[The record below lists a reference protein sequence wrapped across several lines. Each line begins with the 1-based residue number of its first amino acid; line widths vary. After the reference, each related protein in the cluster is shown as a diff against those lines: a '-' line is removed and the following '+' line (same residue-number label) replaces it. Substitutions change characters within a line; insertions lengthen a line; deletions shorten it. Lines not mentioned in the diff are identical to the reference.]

1 LLLAGGTI
9 WAQQYLITTVAGGT
23 VTPTPASAVSVGL
36 VRPVAAAVDP
46 AGNLYFSDGNC
57 VFKVDHS
64 GILTRVAGTGIAG
77 YSGDNGPATA
87 AQLKLPSGVAVD
99 ASGSVYIA
107 DAGNSRVRKVT
118 PDGTITT
125 LAGDG
130 TYGYSGDGGP
140 ATAAQ
145 LQWPTGVGV
154 DAAGDVYIADSDAN
168 ALRRVTPGGA
178 ITTVAVGSGWSVAVD
193 AAGNAY
199 TAVPSGNVVFRI
211 APDGKTTVVA
221 GVYEAG
227 YSGDGGPAT
236 SAQLNNPWGVA
247 LDAAGSIYIADAGNH
262 RVRKVAVDGTI
273 STIAGDGT
281 SGSSGDV
288 GPALS
293 ARFDPQSVAVDAAGN
308 VYIVDMDNVR
318 LRRVAADGTITTA
331 AGGGNGDSGDG
342 GPATNA
348 RLSNPWGLALD
359 GAGNLYI
366 ADSYNNRVRKVAA
379 DGTIV
384 TVAGNG
390 TAGNSGDGGPAANA
404 QLGIPKGVALDSAGN
419 LYIADLDN
427 SRIRKVGVDGNIATL
442 AAFDHPDS
450 VAVDVGGN
458 LYVADTSS
466 CTVRKVAAGGT
477 ISTLVGNT
485 DPKYSAMGGSAST
498 CPNAATVDAA
508 GNLYFADGGAYWE
521 FLASGSHINRVV
533 MNSEIRKM
541 TPDGAIT
548 TVAGAGFAGY
558 SGDGTPAT
566 EALLD
571 YPNAIALDAVGN
583 LFIADGNRDLTDRL
597 QVQGSSTG
605 NNVVR
610 KVAASG
616 IISTVAGNRAAGWV
630 GDGGTAV
637 DAELNGPGGLVA
649 GANGRIYIADA
660 DNNAIRLLVPVGTSA
675 LLTATSTHSGYFA
688 PGQAGATFT
697 VTVSN
702 AEGAGPT
709 AGAVTV
715 KESVSLGLTLASLSG
730 PGWNCANGSCTRGD
744 ALAGGSSYPP
754 ITVTVNVAADA
765 PSQVTNQVAVAGG
778 GAPGTS
784 ATDLAVVLA
793 PPQTPVLISPANGA
807 TGLLTAPVLSWGA
820 SFGAVSYDVYFGASS
835 APALVANTAGL
846 NYAPGTLAVD
856 TTYYW
861 RVVAQSGSGS
871 ASSATGSFRTAAVA
885 GLRFVPVTPCRLA
898 DTRGPVG
905 PFGGPTLAAGLVR
918 SFAIPQSACGIPVT
932 AQAYSLNVTAVPK
945 GSLGYL
951 SLWPAGQVQPVVS
964 TLNSFS
970 GDVVANAA
978 VVPAGSD
985 GAVSVFVTGLT
996 DVILDINGYFDTAGG
1011 AGSFAFYA
1019 ATPCRVADTR
1029 NPAGA
1034 FGGPQVAGND
1044 HRDFAVPASG
1054 CGIPAGAGAF
1064 SLNVTAVPDRAVD
1077 YLGFLTAW
1085 PAGQQRPVVSTL
1097 NSWTGKVVANA
1108 AIVPA
1113 GSNGSVSVYV
1123 TDPTDVVVDTNGYFA
1138 APGGT
1143 GALTFYPVTPCR
1155 VADTRNAMG
1164 PFGGPTMG
1172 PGEARSF
1179 TVPVSA
1185 CPVPAAAAYSLNITV
1200 VPAGRLSYLTTWPT
1214 GSAQPLVST
1223 LNSFDG
1229 SIVANAAIVPAG
1241 PGGAVSVFV
1250 TNQTDVILDIN
1261 GYFAP

>member
-485 DPKYSAMGGSAST
+485 DPKYSAMGVSCFRLSYQPGGDEQRDPQDDARWRDHYGRRGRLCRILGRRDTRDRGAARLPERDRPRCGWESVHRGRQPGPYGSASG
-498 CPNAATVDAA
+498 A
-508 GNLYFADGGAYWE
+508 GQFHREQRGPQSGGERHYLDGGGQPCGGVGWRRRD
-521 FLASGSHINRVV
+521 GRGCRV
-533 MNSEIRKM
+533 ER
-541 TPDGAIT
+541 PW
-548 TVAGAGFAGY
+548 
-558 SGDGTPAT
+558 
-566 EALLD
+566 
-571 YPNAIALDAVGN
+571 
-583 LFIADGNRDLTDRL
+583 R
-597 QVQGSSTG
+597 
-605 NNVVR
+605 
-610 KVAASG
+610 
-616 IISTVAGNRAAGWV
+616 
-630 GDGGTAV
+630 
-637 DAELNGPGGLVA
+637 PGGRRQRQNLH
-649 GANGRIYIADA
+649 R
-660 DNNAIRLLVPVGTSA
+660 RC
-675 LLTATSTHSGYFA
+675 
-688 PGQAGATFT
+688 GQ
-697 VTVSN
+697 
-702 AEGAGPT
+702 
-709 AGAVTV
+709 
-715 KESVSLGLTLASLSG
+715 
-730 PGWNCANGSCTRGD
+730 
-744 ALAGGSSYPP
+744 
-754 ITVTVNVAADA
+754 
-765 PSQVTNQVAVAGG
+765 
-778 GAPGTS
+778 
-784 ATDLAVVLA
+784 
-793 PPQTPVLISPANGA
+793 
-807 TGLLTAPVLSWGA
+807 
-820 SFGAVSYDVYFGASS
+820 
-835 APALVANTAGL
+835 
-846 NYAPGTLAVD
+846 
-856 TTYYW
+856 
-861 RVVAQSGSGS
+861 
-871 ASSATGSFRTAAVA
+871 
-885 GLRFVPVTPCRLA
+885 
-898 DTRGPVG
+898 
-905 PFGGPTLAAGLVR
+905 
-918 SFAIPQSACGIPVT
+918 
-932 AQAYSLNVTAVPK
+932 
-945 GSLGYL
+945 
-951 SLWPAGQVQPVVS
+951 
-964 TLNSFS
+964 
-970 GDVVANAA
+970 
-978 VVPAGSD
+978 
-985 GAVSVFVTGLT
+985 
-996 DVILDINGYFDTAGG
+996 
-1011 AGSFAFYA
+1011 
-1019 ATPCRVADTR
+1019 
-1029 NPAGA
+1029 
-1034 FGGPQVAGND
+1034 
-1044 HRDFAVPASG
+1044 
-1054 CGIPAGAGAF
+1054 
-1064 SLNVTAVPDRAVD
+1064 
-1077 YLGFLTAW
+1077 
-1085 PAGQQRPVVSTL
+1085 
-1097 NSWTGKVVANA
+1097 
-1108 AIVPA
+1108 
-1113 GSNGSVSVYV
+1113 
-1123 TDPTDVVVDTNGYFA
+1123 
-1138 APGGT
+1138 
-1143 GALTFYPVTPCR
+1143 
-1155 VADTRNAMG
+1155 
-1164 PFGGPTMG
+1164 
-1172 PGEARSF
+1172 
-1179 TVPVSA
+1179 
-1185 CPVPAAAAYSLNITV
+1185 
-1200 VPAGRLSYLTTWPT
+1200 
-1214 GSAQPLVST
+1214 
-1223 LNSFDG
+1223 
-1229 SIVANAAIVPAG
+1229 
-1241 PGGAVSVFV
+1241 
-1250 TNQTDVILDIN
+1250 
-1261 GYFAP
+1261 